1 MAKLNATQ
9 YAEKWGRNLKGST
22 QDIRNGV
29 QRVTE
34 APGIAAAR
42 KSDKML
48 AGITEAINSGKWSR
62 AVAGVSL
69 EDWKNATIEKGIG
82 RISAGVDNAMNK
94 QVQMAEQL
102 LAAVDSV
109 VSSIDSMPDTTLED
123 RIARSAAFQR
133 GMAEKRIGG

>member
-1 MAKLNATQ
+1 
-9 YAEKWGRNLKGST
+9 
-22 QDIRNGV
+22 
-29 QRVTE
+29 
-34 APGIAAAR
+34 
-42 KSDKML
+42 ML